1 VDRRR
6 DDVSSRGAALIAL
19 LALGALCATPA
30 GARDEPR
37 RGASAFGAIAYHP
50 ESGSVGWATDRKTS
64 REAKVEA
71 LRQCGHEKC
80 EVMASVS
87 RGCSVLARST
97 KKHAVQNGVTRQEAE
112 AKALRRCG
120 EQCEIAAWTCT
131 R

>member
-1 VDRRR
+1 M
-6 DDVSSRGAALIAL
+6 SSPAAALIAL
-19 LALGALCATPA
+19 LALGALCASPA

-37 RGASAFGAIAYHP
+37 RGASVHGAIAYHP
-50 ESGSVGWATDRKTS
+50 ESGSVGWATDRKSS

-87 RGCSVLARST
+87 RGCAALARSA
-97 KKHAVQNGVTRQEAE
+97 KKHSVQNGVTRQEAE
-112 AKALRRCG
+112 SKALRRCG

>member
-1 VDRRR
+1 MIRP
-6 DDVSSRGAALIAL
+6 GTALLAL
-19 LALGALCATPA
+19 LALGALYALPA

-37 RGASAFGAIAYHP
+37 RGSSVFGAIAYHP

-64 REAKVEA
+64 REAKIEA

-80 EVMASVS
+80 EVMAAVS
-87 RGCSVLARST
+87 RGCAALARSA
-97 KKHAVQNGVTRQEAE
+97 KKHSVDKGVTRQEAE

-120 EQCEIAAWTCT
+120 ECQIAAWACT